1 MSDNK
6 TESLSALMDGEL
18 DELAMHRT
26 LKDID
31 ESPELK
37 QAWSRFHIG
46 SDAVKGTISDFSHI
60 DISAGVSNAIENA
73 AFEGD
78 SDVNKSKSWLK
89 AVGGLSIAASV
100 TFAVVL
106 GARFNPL
113 VDTSVDQQ
121 FASKTQIEIV
131 TPERTPEKG
140 PMMIAQGQGTQ
151 LNPDLDEAQM
161 QQAQQRLN
169 AYLKQHA
176 QDSALGQGRTAMPF
190 ARVVNFET
198 TNKSKGN

>member
-6 TESLSALMDGEL
+6 IESLSALMDGEL
-18 DELAMHRT
+18 DELALHRT
-26 LKDID
+26 LKDAGD
-31 ESPELK
+31 SSELK
-37 QAWSRFHIG
+37 ETWSRFHIG
-46 SDAVKGTISDFSHI
+46 SDAMKGSVSDFSHI
-60 DISAGVSNAIENA
+60 DISGAVSAAIEHES
-73 AFEGD
+73 FEA
-78 SDVNKSKSWLK
+78 SSSSKGRTWLK

-113 VDTSVDQQ
+113 VENSMDEQ
-121 FASKTQIEIV
+121 FASKTQIQIV
-131 TPERTPEKG
+131 TPESTPQKG
-140 PMMIAQGQGTQ
+140 PLMIAQQGSELAPELNEVQ
-151 LNPDLDEAQM
+151 LE
-161 QQAQQRLN
+161 QAQERLN

-198 TNKSKGN
+198 SNKNKGN